1 MCGEVL
7 AQHKTDDELQTEGRK
22 LLKKALKRE
31 YLVTVKQKGKK
42 FSDDEKWLSVLRL
55 CGIAFLI
62 DILSPFGNLN
72 LIVFSRHN
80 IKRT

>member
-31 YLVTVKQKGKK
+31 YLVTVKQKGK
-42 FSDDEKWLSVLRL
+42 
-55 CGIAFLI
+55 
-62 DILSPFGNLN
+62 NLVMMKN
-72 LIVFSRHN
+72 GFRF
-80 IKRT
+80 